1 MVPLGNYGRGNP
13 WIPVADG
20 CRRLVGLLADLR
32 SARTQSGKARQ
43 QEGIEGRTMNAAKE
57 LQPEAHRQPLR
68 NRSTPCA
75 SSAMSHGRLA
85 TKTVRRPAR
94 REVFH
99 GLSTCGRDNTSNAA
113 KPRLESGYEARRQ
126 EAPWPTMVHLQ
137 TGFKCISTRCNMS

>member
-20 CRRLVGLLADLR
+20 CRRLVGLLLADLR

-75 SSAMSHGRLA
+75 QQCPTADWPRRQSGDLHEERCFMVFQHVAETIQA
-85 TKTVRRPAR
+85 TLQNHAWRTATRRVDRRPRGR
-94 REVFH
+94 RWF
-99 GLSTCGRDNTSNAA
+99 TCRRGSN
-113 KPRLESGYEARRQ
+113 
-126 EAPWPTMVHLQ
+126 V
-137 TGFKCISTRCNMS
+137 